1 MRAQLLALAA
11 NMAVLSFLAISAY
24 MLLVSGEISFGQ
36 QAFFGVGAYGAG
48 MVTAMAGWPLSSGLV
63 AGVVAGAA
71 CAAIVGLLT
80 LRLRGLYF
88 AIATLAF
95 AESLRIAF
103 ELFRWRIAVD
113 GELVGPDGVD
123 GFRSIRAVFDSGL
136 GKEGYLALIL
146 ALLAALV
153 IGLMALE
160 RTRFGRMVRRV
171 GEDEVLAAQLG
182 INVVAVRLAVAI
194 AAGGV
199 AGLGGGLYAHLLT
212 YVEPRNFDIMLGV
225 HSLAYGLIGGLGTV
239 LGPILGVII
248 DIGLLESSR
257 LFSGYRMIVFGG
269 LVALILIIRPRG
281 ILDERVVHRLT
292 GAVAR
297 RRP

>member
-225 HSLAYGLIGGLGTV
+225 HSLAYGLIGGLGSV